1 VVERVAKVE
10 MTMESGSR
18 TVRRGWPAAVVRIQ
32 CFGFGSS
39 VEAMGRSVAGR

>member
-18 TVRRGWPAAVVRIQ
+18 TVRRGWP
-32 CFGFGSS
+32 
-39 VEAMGRSVAGR
+39 EAMGRSVAER